1 MRIEMNTNLVL
12 PNTNAMLRYFLAHM
26 PARIE
31 FNRYLCGISATQ
43 QQQQH
48 HQQNVVEI

>member
-1 MRIEMNTNLVL
+1 MQIEMNTKLVL

-26 PARIE
+26 PALALNLIGICE
-31 FNRYLCGISATQ
+31 ISATQ

-48 HQQNVVEI
+48 QQNVVEI